1 MPCNWRYKSKQGD
14 DIMFW
19 ITQKEYE
26 EIANLIMKYCCKC
39 SPYSCSEA
47 DYCGVIDILEILD
60 KHVEREP
67 INEEE
72 EKLPFELD
80 DDELL

>member
-1 MPCNWRYKSKQGD
+1 MKMED

-19 ITQKEYE
+19 INKSEYD
-26 EIANLIMKYCCKC
+26 EIANVIMQHCCRC

-47 DYCGVIDILEILD
+47 ECCDVSDILEILD
-60 KHVEREP
+60 KHVEKEP
-67 INEEE
+67 IGEDE

-80 DDELL
+80 DELL